1 MVSPMRHYIRHP
13 SEIPIQYRI
22 REQGQGD
29 ERLSNISRGGLS
41 FYSKVPIEVGV
52 DISLS
57 FPLINGGVE
66 THGRVVWCRS
76 IERRYLVGV
85 EFFDPSEAYN
95 TRMVEQ
101 ICYIEH
107 YRQEVLASEGRNL
120 SAEEAAKE
128 WIEKYAEKFPDFNQS

>member
-1 MVSPMRHYIRHP
+1 MVTMMRHYIRHP
-13 SEIPIQYRI
+13 SDIPIQYRI
-22 REQGQGD
+22 SEHGRGE
-29 ERLSNISRGGLS
+29 EHLSNISRGGLS
-41 FYSKVPIEVGV
+41 FYSTVPVEVGA

-57 FPLINGGVE
+57 FPLINAGIE

-76 IERRYLVGV
+76 FNRQYLVGV

-107 YRQEVLASEGRNL
+107 YRQEVLANEGREL
-120 SAEEAAKE
+120 SAEQAAQE
-128 WIEKYAEKFPDFNQS
+128 WIAKFAGKFPDFNHS